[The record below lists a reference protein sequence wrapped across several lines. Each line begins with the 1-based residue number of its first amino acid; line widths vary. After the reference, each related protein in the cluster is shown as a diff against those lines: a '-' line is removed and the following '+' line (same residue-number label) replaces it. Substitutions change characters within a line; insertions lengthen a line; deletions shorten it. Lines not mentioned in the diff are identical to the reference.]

1 MLRKVGVSA
10 DGSVSIEE
18 LKMVTRTRKRVM
30 RRPRRP
36 INHSAWVGMAKVTK
50 EIITNKPRNGR
61 VRPRSSKIISTCWC
75 IIVED
80 EGGEMSPDVDLKPCA
95 GVVEAVVK
103 QNLVILGQLLQHDV
117 IALECHST

>member
-1 MLRKVGVSA
+1 MVFIQLSNTYFTLKMMMVDWRKTPRIKRMQQTIQMLRKVGVSA

-50 EIITNKPRNGR
+50 EIRCRESCTPATIPT
-61 VRPRSSKIISTCWC
+61 SSHVVATRTLVAIDHANCVCST
-75 IIVED
+75 
-80 EGGEMSPDVDLKPCA
+80 S
-95 GVVEAVVK
+95 
-103 QNLVILGQLLQHDV
+103 
-117 IALECHST
+117 